1 MASVDKSGDYLW
13 YRRLDEDG
21 VWRSYKCPVTCL
33 DEKGLHLDDVAEGKM
48 GAPCNDC
55 VRGEPAWRPDSKEN

>member
-33 DEKGLHLDDVAEGKM
+33 DEKECI
-48 GAPCNDC
+48 PTT
-55 VRGEPAWRPDSKEN
+55 